1 MGVALTLEQY
11 LKTRNVDFDLTP
23 HHYSEG
29 SCNTALCAAIPSHCL
44 AKAVVFRD
52 EDLHYTMAVVPADH
66 RVLRHTLN
74 EILDRHLELADEDE
88 LETIFF
94 DCQQGAIPSCGQA
107 YGLNV
112 VWDDR
117 LSLQADLWLEAGDH
131 ENLVHLSGDNFMRLM
146 ANCLHETI
154 SAAKRSRPPHRRGMT
169 DRHP

>member
-11 LKTRNVDFDLTP
+11 LKTCNIAFDLTP

-29 SCNTALCAAIPSHCL
+29 AFNTALCAAIPSHCL

-52 EDLHYTMAVVPADH
+52 EDLHYTMAVVPANH

-88 LETIFF
+88 LDSIFF

-112 VWDDR
+112 IWDDR
-117 LSLQADLWLEAGDH
+117 LSDPAELWLEAGDH
-131 ENLVHLSGDNFMRLM
+131 QHLVHLSGTDFQRLM
-146 ANCLHETI
+146 ASSLHDTI
-154 SAAKRSRPPHRRGMT
+154 SCVKSRRRL
-169 DRHP
+169 RRY